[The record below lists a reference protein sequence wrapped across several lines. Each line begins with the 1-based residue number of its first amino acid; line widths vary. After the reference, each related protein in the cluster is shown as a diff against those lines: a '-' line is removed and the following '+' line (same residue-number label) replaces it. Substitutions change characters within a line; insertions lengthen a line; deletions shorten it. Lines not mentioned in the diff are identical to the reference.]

1 LILCAFEDLIPR
13 GEVVIDAVRD
23 VIRCHGLTKRFRGK
37 AAVDGLDLQVVEGEV
52 FGFLGPNGAGK
63 TTTIR
68 LLLGLLRADAGQAWL
83 LGERVPCPARLAKV
97 GAMVEEPAFY
107 PWMSGRRNLVILAKT
122 GAPIGKYAVEEAL
135 ARAGLSAAA
144 GRKVKTYSQ
153 GMRQRL
159 GLAVALLREPRLLL
173 LDEPANGLDPA
184 GIREFRTLLRALAGE
199 GVTVFLSS
207 HLLGEVEQ
215 VCDRVAIID
224 EGRLAAVGT
233 TAELGRGEDRVRVS
247 LRPDDEAAAIVV
259 LAAAGLTACREG
271 EQPGA
276 LLVDSASGR
285 DVNMALARGEIFAE
299 GVGLAR
305 SGLEERF
312 LAITNRSTG
321 TRPTGAPPWGSPTH
335 SGHSGSPEPSGGEV
349 GKHAPAPS

>member
-1 LILCAFEDLIPR
+1 
-13 GEVVIDAVRD
+13 
-23 VIRCHGLTKRFRGK
+23 
-37 AAVDGLDLQVVEGEV
+37 VDSLDLQVAEGEV

-83 LGERVPCPARLAKV
+83 LGERVPCPAQLAQV

-107 PWMSGRRNLVILAKT
+107 PWMSGRRNLRILAKT
-122 GAPIGKYAVEEAL
+122 GAPAAKHAAEEAL
-135 ARAGLSAAA
+135 AQAGLDAVA

-159 GLAVALLREPRLLL
+159 GLAVALLRRPRLLL
-173 LDEPANGLDPA
+173 LDEPATGLDPA
-184 GIREFRTLLRALAGE
+184 GIREFRTLLRELAGQ

-224 EGRLAAVGT
+224 QGHLVAVGT
-233 TAELGRGEDRVRVS
+233 TAELGRGEERVRVT
-247 LRPDDEAAAIVV
+247 LRPDDEPAAIAV
-259 LAAAGLTACREG
+259 LASAGLTASREG
-271 EQPGA
+271 EQPGT

-285 DVNMALARGEIFAE
+285 DVNMTLARGEIFAE
-299 GVGLAR
+299 AVGLAR

-312 LAITNRSTG
+312 LAITNPS
-321 TRPTGAPPWGSPTH
+321 TGAPPWGSPD
-335 SGHSGSPEPSGGEV
+335 PSSGEV
-349 GKHAPAPS
+349 GKHAPAPG

>member
-1 LILCAFEDLIPR
+1 
-13 GEVVIDAVRD
+13 
-23 VIRCHGLTKRFRGK
+23 
-37 AAVDGLDLQVVEGEV
+37 VDRLDLQVVAGEV

-83 LGERVPCPARLAKV
+83 LGERVPCPAQLAQV

-107 PWMSGRRNLVILAKT
+107 PWMSGRRNLRVLAKT
-122 GAPIGKYAVEEAL
+122 GAPVGRNAVEEAL
-135 ARAGLSAAA
+135 AQSGLSAVA

-159 GLAVALLREPRLLL
+159 GLAVALLRKPRLLL

-184 GIREFRTLLRALAGE
+184 GIREFRTLLRELAGE
-199 GVTVFLSS
+199 GVAVFLSS

-224 EGRLAAVGT
+224 RGHLVAVGT
-233 TAELGRGEDRVRVS
+233 TAELGRGEERVRVT
-247 LRPDDEAAAIVV
+247 LRPDDEPAAIAV
-259 LAAAGLTACREG
+259 LAGAGLSAGREG
-271 EQPGA
+271 ERPGT

-285 DVNMALARGEIFAE
+285 DVNMTLAHGEIFAE
-299 GVGLAR
+299 AVGLAR

-321 TRPTGAPPWGSPTH
+321 TQPTGSPSWGSPDP
-335 SGHSGSPEPSGGEV
+335 SGPSGSPDPSGPSGSPDPSRSLTGVSVEV
-349 GKHAPAPS
+349 RGLRGRRRSGSA

>member
-1 LILCAFEDLIPR
+1 
-13 GEVVIDAVRD
+13 
-23 VIRCHGLTKRFRGK
+23 
-37 AAVDGLDLQVVEGEV
+37 VDSLDLQVAEGEV

-68 LLLGLLRADAGQAWL
+68 LLVGLLRADAGQAWL
-83 LGERVPCPARLAKV
+83 LGERVPCPAQLGQV

-107 PWMSGRRNLVILAKT
+107 PWMSGRRNLRILAKT
-122 GAPIGKYAVEEAL
+122 GAPVGQHAVEEAM
-135 ARAGLSAAA
+135 ARAGLAAVA

-159 GLAVALLREPRLLL
+159 GLAVALLRRPRLLL

-184 GIREFRTLLRALAGE
+184 GIREFRTLLRQLAGE
-199 GVTVFLSS
+199 GVSVFLSS

-224 EGRLAAVGT
+224 RGRLVAVGT
-233 TAELGRGEDRVRVS
+233 TAELGRGEERMRVS
-247 LRPDDEAAAIVV
+247 LRPDEEPAAIAV
-259 LAAAGLTACREG
+259 LAGAGLTARREG
-271 EQPGA
+271 ERPGT

-285 DVNMALARGEIFAE
+285 DVNMALARTGIFAE
-299 GVGLAR
+299 AVGLAR

-312 LAITNRSTG
+312 LAITNQSTG
-321 TRPTGAPPWGSPTH
+321 AQPSGAPPSGSL
-335 SGHSGSPEPSGGEV
+335 GHAGPSGSPDPSDGEV

>member
-1 LILCAFEDLIPR
+1 VES
-13 GEVVIDAVRD
+13 
-23 VIRCHGLTKRFRGK
+23 
-37 AAVDGLDLQVVEGEV
+37 LDLQVAKGEV

-68 LLLGLLRADAGQAWL
+68 LLVGLLRADAGQAWL
-83 LGERVPCPARLAKV
+83 LGERVPCPAQLAQV

-107 PWMSGRRNLVILAKT
+107 PWMSGRRNLRILAKT
-122 GAPIGKYAVEEAL
+122 GAPVGKHAVEEAL
-135 ARAGLSAAA
+135 ARAGLAAVA
-144 GRKVKTYSQ
+144 GSKVKTYSQ

-159 GLAVALLREPRLLL
+159 GLAVALLRRPGLLL

-184 GIREFRTLLRALAGE
+184 GIREFRTLLRELAGE
-199 GVTVFLSS
+199 GVSVFLSS

-224 EGRLAAVGT
+224 HGRLVAAGT
-233 TAELGRGEDRVRVS
+233 TSELGRGEERVRIS
-247 LRPDDEAAAIVV
+247 LRPGDEPAAISV
-259 LAAAGLTACREG
+259 LAGAGLTARREG
-271 EQPGA
+271 EQPGT

-299 GVGLAR
+299 AVGVAR

-321 TRPTGAPPWGSPTH
+321 EPPLGSP
-335 SGHSGSPEPSGGEV
+335 GPSGEEV
-349 GKHAPAPS
+349 GKHAAAPS

>member
-1 LILCAFEDLIPR
+1 
-13 GEVVIDAVRD
+13 
-23 VIRCHGLTKRFRGK
+23 
-37 AAVDGLDLQVVEGEV
+37 VDRLDLQVAEGEV

-83 LGERVPCPARLAKV
+83 LGEHVPCPAQLAQV

-107 PWMSGRRNLVILAKT
+107 PWMSGRRNLRVLAKT
-122 GAPIGKYAVEEAL
+122 GAPVGKTAVEEAL
-135 ARAGLSAAA
+135 ARAGLSAVA

-159 GLAVALLREPRLLL
+159 GLAVALLRRPRLLL

-184 GIREFRTLLRALAGE
+184 GIREFRTLLRQLAGE

-207 HLLGEVEQ
+207 HLLAEVEQ

-224 EGRLAAVGT
+224 RGHLVAAGT
-233 TAELGRGEDRVRVS
+233 TAELGRGEERVRVT
-247 LRPDDEAAAIVV
+247 LRPDEEPAAIAV
-259 LAAAGLTACREG
+259 LAGAGLTACREG
-271 EQPGA
+271 EQPGT

-299 GVGLAR
+299 AVGLAR

-312 LAITNRSTG
+312 LAITNRSTEV
-321 TRPTGAPPWGSPTH
+321 PPWGSPD
-335 SGHSGSPEPSGGEV
+335 PSDGEV

>member
-1 LILCAFEDLIPR
+1 
-13 GEVVIDAVRD
+13 
-23 VIRCHGLTKRFRGK
+23 
-37 AAVDGLDLQVVEGEV
+37 VDSLDLQVAEGEV

-83 LGERVPCPARLAKV
+83 LGKRVPCPAQLAQI

-107 PWMSGRRNLVILAKT
+107 PWMSGRRNLRILAKT
-122 GAPIGKYAVEEAL
+122 GAPVGKDAVEEAL
-135 ARAGLSAAA
+135 ARAGLSADA

-159 GLAVALLREPRLLL
+159 GLAVALLRKPRLLL
-173 LDEPANGLDPA
+173 LDEPANGLDPG
-184 GIREFRTLLRALAGE
+184 GIREFRMLLRQLAGE
-199 GVTVFLSS
+199 GMSVFLSS

-224 EGRLAAVGT
+224 RGHLVAAGT
-233 TAELGRGEDRVRVS
+233 TAELGRGEERVRVS
-247 LRPDDEAAAIVV
+247 LRPDEEPAAIAV
-259 LAAAGLTACREG
+259 LAGAGLTARRAD
-271 EQPGA
+271 EQPGT

-299 GVGLAR
+299 ALGLAR

-312 LAITNRSTG
+312 LAITNPSTEA
-321 TRPTGAPPWGSPTH
+321 RPSGAPP
-335 SGHSGSPEPSGGEV
+335 SGSPGPSGGEV

>member
-1 LILCAFEDLIPR
+1 LGAFDDLVLR
-13 GEVVIDAVRD
+13 REAAIDAVRD
-23 VIRCHGLTKRFRGK
+23 AIRCHGLTKRFRGK
-37 AAVDGLDLQVVEGEV
+37 AAVDGLDLQVAEGEV

-83 LGERVPCPARLAKV
+83 LGERVPCPIQLAQV

-107 PWMSGRRNLVILAKT
+107 PWMSGRRNLRILAKT
-122 GAPIGKYAVEEAL
+122 GAPVAKHAVEEAL
-135 ARAGLSAAA
+135 ARAGLSAVA
-144 GRKVKTYSQ
+144 GRKVKAYSQ

-159 GLAVALLREPRLLL
+159 GLAVALLRRPRLLL
-173 LDEPANGLDPA
+173 LDEPATGLDPA
-184 GIREFRTLLRALAGE
+184 GIREFRTLVRELAGE

-224 EGRLAAVGT
+224 QGQLVAVGT
-233 TAELGRGEDRVRVS
+233 TADLGRGEERVRVTV
-247 LRPDDEAAAIVV
+247 RPDEEPAAIAV
-259 LAAAGLTACREG
+259 LADAGLTARREG
-271 EQPGA
+271 ERPGT

-299 GVGLAR
+299 AVGLAR

-312 LAITNRSTG
+312 LAIINRSG
-321 TRPTGAPPWGSPTH
+321 VQPTGAAPWGSPDA
-335 SGHSGSPEPSGGEV
+335 SGPSSSSDPSDGQV